1 PVAAFELVQWPP
13 VDARPVAVDGLYDD
27 LAAVGLEYGPV
38 FQGVTRA
45 WAKPG
50 EVFAEV
56 ALPEQAHADAAR
68 FGVHPALLDAVLH
81 ASALGD
87 LLPEPEPGRPFLPFS
102 WSGVSLHATAATS
115 LRVKIIGTG
124 GTSMALTIADG
135 SGVPV
140 AEVEALTLRPLSTS
154 DLVAAGD
161 RGWLHQVGWTAIA
174 AGTSTEVP
182 RWAVLEAGAGLDSVA
197 EAPEAV
203 LVTIPSGGE
212 LGVVTREVLGLV
224 QEWLAEERFASS
236 RLVLLTCGAVVAVA
250 DEVPDLAQAA
260 VWGLV
265 RAAQAEQ
272 PGRLVLLDLDTDP
285 LDADTVAQALATGE
299 PQVAVRDGHL
309 LMPGLNRTA
318 DRGEER
324 SVFGSEGTVLVTGG
338 TGGLG
343 AVVAKHLAATYQVK
357 HLLLA
362 SRRGTQA
369 PGAADLAAELTEL
382 GATVT
387 IAACD
392 VGDREHLTHLLASI
406 PPEHPLT
413 GVIHTAGVLDD
424 GIVASLTPERID
436 AVLRP
441 KADAARHLHELTQD
455 LNLSAFVLFSSL
467 AGVLGSA
474 GQAGYGAANAYLDAL
489 AHHRHAQGLAATSL
503 AWGLWASGGMA
514 GDLSETDLRRM
525 ERAGVKPLSIPEG
538 LALLDTA
545 LHTDHPA
552 LVPARFT

>member
-1 PVAAFELVQWPP
+1 VLRAGAEVGRPLVRELTLQAPLVLPIEGGVQVQVVVGAQEESGGRAVSIHSRPENDPTAPWTSHAEGLLSAEPLPVAGFELAQWPP
-13 VDARPVAVDGLYDD
+13 ADAVAVEVDGLYDD

-45 WAKPG
+45 WTRPG
-50 EVFAEV
+50 EVFAEIT
-56 ALPEQAHADAAR
+56 LPEQAHADAAR

-115 LRVKIIGTG
+115 LRVRLTIDANTG

-154 DLVAAGD
+154 DLAAAGD

-182 RWAVLEAGAGLDSVA
+182 RWAVLEAGAGLDSVV
-197 EAPEAV
+197 EPSEAV
-203 LVTIPSGGE
+203 LVAIPSGGE

-224 QEWLAEERFASS
+224 QGWLAEERFASS
-236 RLVLLTCGAVVAVA
+236 RLVLVTHGAVVAVA

-272 PGRLVLLDLDTDP
+272 PGRFVLLDLDTDP
-285 LDADTVAQALATGE
+285 LDESVITQALTTGE
-299 PQVAVRDGHL
+299 SQVAVRDGHL
-309 LMPGLNRTA
+309 LAPGLNRMAELVGVEPGLPGDDT
-318 DRGEER
+318 GLSNSVR

-343 AVVAKHLAATYQVK
+343 AVVAK
-357 HLLLA
+357 
-362 SRRGTQA
+362 
-369 PGAADLAAELTEL
+369 
-382 GATVT
+382 
-387 IAACD
+387 
-392 VGDREHLTHLLASI
+392 
-406 PPEHPLT
+406 
-413 GVIHTAGVLDD
+413 
-424 GIVASLTPERID
+424 
-436 AVLRP
+436 
-441 KADAARHLHELTQD
+441 
-455 LNLSAFVLFSSL
+455 
-467 AGVLGSA
+467 
-474 GQAGYGAANAYLDAL
+474 
-489 AHHRHAQGLAATSL
+489 
-503 AWGLWASGGMA
+503 
-514 GDLSETDLRRM
+514 
-525 ERAGVKPLSIPEG
+525 
-538 LALLDTA
+538 
-545 LHTDHPA
+545 
-552 LVPARFT
+552 